1 MEKINIENFS
11 ENISIEANYSQIKSY
26 LESMDKI
33 NELIDDLNENED
45 QKVLQHDKIEECVNN
60 NT

>member
-45 QKVLQHDKIEECVNN
+45 QKILKHDKIEECVNN